1 MITLYHG
8 SNVDIQEIDLCRSK
22 RGKDFGCGFY
32 LNANK
37 QQAFDMALRTTRML
51 MKGEP
56 IINTYL
62 FDDTILQSN
71 TDLNIKVFD
80 DYSPEWAEF
89 VLMNRNNNTDT
100 PTHPYDIV
108 IGPIADDTVG
118 VQIRRFVNG
127 YFLMNFV
134 AIMQYNIFSVQK
146 EQYNFL
152 RNNNHEQRRTIF
164 SRMSLHRTCFHANGY
179 LWLGYEACT

>member
-127 YFLMNFV
+127 YIPMNTLIEELRFRGNHAIQYFFGTERAIEFLKK
-134 AIMQYNIFSVQK
+134 Q
-146 EQYNFL
+146 
-152 RNNNHEQRRTIF
+152 
-164 SRMSLHRTCFHANGY
+164 
-179 LWLGYEACT
+179 

>member
-62 FDDTILQSN
+62 FDDIIIRLARYHYKHFT
-71 TDLNIKVFD
+71 NIGDFE
-80 DYSPEWAEF
+80 SF
-89 VLMNRNNNTDT
+89 VL
-100 PTHPYDIV
+100 V
-108 IGPIADDTVG
+108 
-118 VQIRRFVNG
+118 
-127 YFLMNFV
+127 
-134 AIMQYNIFSVQK
+134 
-146 EQYNFL
+146 
-152 RNNNHEQRRTIF
+152 
-164 SRMSLHRTCFHANGY
+164 
-179 LWLGYEACT
+179 